1 MEMHTII
8 YEKRRAMGLTQ
19 GQVAEYL
26 GVSAPAVHK
35 WEKGTA
41 YPDITLIPKL
51 ARLLRTDL
59 NTLFCFRER
68 LTQQEIWKIQEE
80 TAREARTGGIKAGFA
95 MAEEKIR
102 QYPDCGALL
111 EGMAAVLEG
120 VMLMSELPEHE
131 KESFRPQLLAWY
143 ERAMDSEDEEI
154 KNRAGFMVASKY
166 VQCGNFEKAQQVL
179 DRLPGPSL
187 LNKDLLQSDVYWK
200 TGNIEQ
206 AVKLLEQNLLQVTQ
220 AVTGILWRLIDL
232 ELARGETEAAKQIA
246 KKAQEAATA
255 LDTWGYTPLIGLE
268 AVARKTKDVEGSL
281 SILNQMLEE
290 MKKPFHMGQSVLYY
304 LLYPQTEKTAGIADQ
319 LLPPLLKM
327 LESDPE
333 YDFLRKEEEF
343 VQLLDRCRRQCER
356 QKNKAEH
363 EKVHRVV
370 AAPEGKKT

>member
-1 MEMHTII
+1 MGMHTVI

-35 WEKGTA
+35 WEKGSA

-51 ARLLRTDL
+51 ARLLKTDL
-59 NTLFCFRER
+59 NTLFCFQET
-68 LTQQEIWKIQEE
+68 LTQQEIWKLQEE
-80 TAREARTGGIKAGFA
+80 TVREVQTGGMKAGFA

-120 VMLMSELPEHE
+120 ALLMSELPERE
-131 KESFRPQLLAWY
+131 KDSFRPQILAWY
-143 ERAMDSEDEEI
+143 ERAMDSGDEKI
-154 KNRAGFMVASKY
+154 KNRAGFMAASKY
-166 VQCGNFEKAQQVL
+166 VQCGDFEKAQQVL
-179 DRLPGPSL
+179 DQLPESSL

-200 TGNIEQ
+200 TGNMEQ
-206 AVKLLEQNLLQVTQ
+206 AVRLLEKNLLQMTQ

-246 KKAQEAATA
+246 KKAQAAAAA

-268 AVARKTKDVEGSL
+268 AVARKTKDVKENL
-281 SILNQMLEE
+281 TLLNQMAEE
-290 MKKPFHMGQSVLYY
+290 MQKPLNMGRSVLYH
-304 LLYPQTEKTAGIADQ
+304 LVYPRTEESVRIADR
-319 LLPPLLKM
+319 LVLPFLKM

-333 YDFLRKEEEF
+333 YDFLRGEEEF
-343 VQLLDRCRRQCER
+343 ARLLDRCRRQYDR
-356 QKNKAEH
+356 QKNETEH
-363 EKVHRVV
+363 AKMRRS
-370 AAPEGKKT
+370 